1 MNKWNKGVNPDD
13 RVEAVSVSSLFEPF
27 MENGQRKVTL
37 SGLQW
42 GNSRYHFELEESL
55 EREL

>member
-1 MNKWNKGVNPDD
+1 MNKWNEGVNPDD
-13 RVEAVSVSSLFEPF
+13 RVEAVSVSSFFEPF

-42 GNSRYHFELEESL
+42 G
-55 EREL
+55 